1 MLAGFEVLYH
11 GIAART
17 GSVFWCLYFYCI
29 AFLIFYFKDS
39 VPRGRHQEFVGEFAG
54 FIAAEVCG
62 VGVGPRTEA
71 AITEIAISASIVRAS
86 HSISRIFVGKRL
98 LAFRATFEVLS
109 RIIFCQSSFKVPSFL
124 RSKNSNLLADGILPF
139 EAALSS
145 SFYFK
150 GTPDFSLSLRDNCP
164 NMRSDAS
171 LADTMPARPL
181 ISIIFAVDWVLD
193 IVDLQLSD
201 LTERYFILFEDKFV
215 SYDHIK
221 IAKFSI
227 ISKFSTLVR

>member
-11 GIAART
+11 GITART
-17 GSVFWCLYFYCI
+17 GSVFWCFHHYFI
-29 AFLIFYFKDS
+29 AFFIFNFKNS
-39 VPRGRHQEFVGEFAG
+39 VPRSCHQEFVGEFAG

-98 LAFRATFEVLS
+98 LAFRATLEVLS
-109 RIIFCQSSFKVPSFL
+109 RIIFSQGSFKVPPFL

-145 SFYFK
+145 SLYFE
-150 GTPDFSLSLRDNCP
+150 GTPDFSLSL
-164 NMRSDAS
+164 
-171 LADTMPARPL
+171 
-181 ISIIFAVDWVLD
+181 
-193 IVDLQLSD
+193 
-201 LTERYFILFEDKFV
+201 
-215 SYDHIK
+215 
-221 IAKFSI
+221 
-227 ISKFSTLVR
+227 